1 MREAPA
7 GLLVEVEAGHSVL
20 VHVDIVHHTDRAVLL
35 FPQHLQHVNS
45 LIVPRGRGRVVCV
58 EVSVPSASAGD
69 GTEQVAGVVAVEE
82 GRLVTLPS
90 EDLLL

>member
-7 GLLVEVEAGHSVL
+7 GLLVAVEAGHSVL

-35 FPQHLQHVNS
+35 SPQHLQHVLS
-45 LIVPRGRGRVVCV
+45 LRLPLVDCV

-69 GTEQVAGVVAVEE
+69 GTEEEAGFAAVEE
-82 GRLVTLPS
+82 GRLVTSPS